1 MIYLLLI
8 LSMLMSVGKALS
20 CKKIG
25 VVSNDFKSLMSTNS
39 GVFLVAALC
48 VFASLMGD
56 LNSILNI
63 SHYSLVLSLAF
74 AGVMVF
80 TQATQSVAMAKG
92 SSSSTVLIYSCGFLI
107 PVVWS
112 SFVYSEPI
120 SIAQYIGMAI
130 LLASLYLIVSPDKKV
145 GFSLVWFVF
154 ALLAMTGS
162 GVTAIIQKVHQHS
175 DFAKELRAFLMY
187 TFVFCSAMSFLLS
200 KIPTGKKTQ
209 SVKGS
214 KRFAISVVSG
224 LFVGLLNIFNLML
237 AGKIP
242 AVILFPVYNVGGMI
256 ITGVA
261 GAIIF
266 KEKNTPKQ
274 IWGFV
279 IGCVAIAVIGLL

>member
-25 VVSNDFKSLMSTNS
+25 VVSGDFKSLMSTNS

-48 VFASLMGD
+48 VFATLIGD

-63 SHYSLVLSLAF
+63 SSYSLMLSLAF

-92 SSSSTVLIYSCGFLI
+92 SSSSTILIYSCGFLI

-120 SIAQYIGMAI
+120 SVAQYGGMAI
-130 LLASLYLIVSPDKKV
+130 LLVALYLIVAPGKMGV
-145 GFSLVWFVF
+145 FSVFWLVF
-154 ALLAMTGS
+154 AVFAMTGS

-175 DFAKELRAFLMY
+175 DFAHELRVFLMY

-200 KIPTGKKTQ
+200 KIPFGGKPS

-214 KRFAISVVSG
+214 KRLTISVVSG
-224 LFVGLLNIFNLML
+224 LFVGLLNILNLTL

-256 ITGVA
+256 MTGVA
-261 GAIIF
+261 GALIF

>member
-1 MIYLLLI
+1 MDYLVLI

-25 VVSNDFKSLMSTNS
+25 VVSSDFKSLMTTNS

-48 VFASLMGD
+48 VFASLIGD

-63 SHYSLVLSLAF
+63 SRYSLLLSLVF

-112 SFVYSEPI
+112 SFIYSEPI

-130 LLASLYLIVSPDKKV
+130 LLASLYLIVSPDKQS
-145 GFSLVWFVF
+145 GFSPIWFVF
-154 ALLAMTGS
+154 AILAMTGS
-162 GVTAIIQKVHQHS
+162 GITAIIQKVHQHS
-175 DFAKELRAFLMY
+175 EFKHELKVFLMY
-187 TFVFCSAMSFLLS
+187 TFIFCSAFSYILS
-200 KIPTGKKTQ
+200 KITRSKNNTSIKVGKRLT
-209 SVKGS
+209 
-214 KRFAISVVSG
+214 ISVVSG

-266 KEKNTPKQ
+266 KEKNTKKQ
-274 IWGFV
+274 IIGFI